1 MSICDSLL
9 SRGFPLALISQNSNY
24 FFVFMFVFQTNKNLD
39 MSINAS
45 NNFNINI
52 TWSIGS
58 TGKVFHV
65 IFQNKIQKKSQKT

>member
-1 MSICDSLL
+1 
-9 SRGFPLALISQNSNY
+9 
-24 FFVFMFVFQTNKNLD
+24 MFVFQTNKNLD

>member
-1 MSICDSLL
+1 ML
-9 SRGFPLALISQNSNY
+9 
-24 FFVFMFVFQTNKNLD
+24 FVFQTNKNLD
-39 MSINAS
+39 VSINAS

-65 IFQNKIQKKSQKT
+65 IFQNKNKKEIPKKIITL

>member
-1 MSICDSLL
+1 MVKKNIANSLL
-9 SRGFPLALISQNSNY
+9 SAILKKI
-24 FFVFMFVFQTNKNLD
+24 VFMLFVFQTNKNLD

-65 IFQNKIQKKSQKT
+65 IFQNKNKKEIPKEIITL